1 VIGAGLF
8 GENHALVYSRLPGVE
23 LVAVCDQNET
33 RAREI
38 AERYGA
44 RTHYTDYEQLL
55 AQPDIQ
61 AVSLATPDFAHAE
74 IALAAAEAGKHI
86 LCEKPLATTV
96 EEAQAIVDAAARAGV
111 KLMVDFH
118 NRVNPPFVAA
128 RESVRNGEI
137 GTPAYGYARLSNT
150 TFVPLEMLSWAN
162 RSSALYFLGSHAVDI
177 MRFILDD
184 TVVRVQAVT
193 RSGIL
198 QKMGVDAPDFHVAI
212 AEFARGA
219 VVTFENAWIL
229 PRSQPMVYDFKLE
242 LLGSEGAVY
251 VDSSHHGAFELHSGG
266 RLSYGDV
273 LGTTPTS
280 DLRIGGFVVEAI
292 ARFADAVLH
301 DRPVLATGEDGI
313 EATRIVDAIKR
324 SAESGQPV
332 DVPQGDEG
340 KTVRGTDK

>member
-1 VIGAGLF
+1 MMERVGFGVIGTGLF

-23 LVAVCDQNET
+23 LVTVCDQNEA
-33 RAREI
+33 RAKEI

-44 RTHYTDYEQLL
+44 RSYVTDYQQLL
-55 AQPDIQ
+55 ADPDIK
-61 AVSLATPDFAHAE
+61 AVSIATPDFAHAE
-74 IALAAAEAGKHI
+74 IAMTAAQAGKHI

-96 EEAQAIVDAAARAGV
+96 DEAQAIVDAAAKAGV

-118 NRVNPPFVAA
+118 NRANPPFVAA
-128 RESVRNGEI
+128 REQVQSGAL

-150 TFVPLEMLSWAN
+150 TFVPLEMLTWAN
-162 RSSALYFLGSHAVDI
+162 RSSALWFLGSHAVDI

-184 TVVRVQAVT
+184 TVVRVQAVS

-198 QKMGVDAPDFHVAI
+198 QKLGVDTPDFHVAI
-212 AEFARGA
+212 AEFKRGA

-229 PRSQPMVYDFKLE
+229 PRSQPMVYDFKVE

-251 VDSSHHGAFELHSGG
+251 IDSSHHGALELHTDGK
-266 RLSYGDV
+266 LSYGDI

-280 DLRIGGFVVEAI
+280 DLRIGGFVLEAI
-292 ARFADAVLH
+292 ARFVDAVLY
-301 DRPVLATGEDGI
+301 DRPVLATGEDGL
-313 EATRIVDAIKR
+313 EATRIVTAIQQ

-332 DVPQGDEG
+332 EL
-340 KTVRGTDK
+340 

>member
-1 VIGAGLF
+1 MDQVGFGVIGAGLF
-8 GENHALVYSRLPGVE
+8 GENHALVYSRLPGVA
-23 LVAVCDQNET
+23 LVAVCDQDEA
-33 RAREI
+33 RAQEV
-38 AERYGA
+38 AARYGA
-44 RTHYTDYEQLL
+44 RAHYTDYRQVL
-55 AQPDIQ
+55 ADPDIQ
-61 AVSLATPDFAHAE
+61 AVSIATPDFAHAE

-96 EEAQAIVDAAARAGV
+96 AEAQAIVDAAARAGV

-118 NRVNPPFVAA
+118 NRVNPPFAAA
-128 RESVRNGEI
+128 RDQVQSGAI

-177 MRFILDD
+177 MRFILND
-184 TVVRVQAVT
+184 TVVRVHAVS

-198 QKMGVDAPDFHVAI
+198 QKLGVDTADFHVAI
-212 AEFARGA
+212 AEFSRGT

-229 PRSQPMVYDFKLE
+229 PQSQPMVYDFKVE
-242 LLGSEGAVY
+242 LLGSDGAIY
-251 VDSSHHGAFELHSGG
+251 LDSSHHAAFQLHAGG

-273 LGTTPTS
+273 LGTTPAS
-280 DLRIGGFVVEAI
+280 DLRIGGFVMEAI

-301 DRPVLATGEDGI
+301 DRPVLATGEDGV
-313 EATRIVDAIKR
+313 EATRIVDAIRR

-332 DVPQGDEG
+332 DL
-340 KTVRGTDK
+340 